1 MAMTLS
7 KLKGMTPELSAKLR
21 QNAVYD
27 TRRLLV
33 VCRTPTLRQALAQ
46 SLGIESG
53 RVLELAN
60 RADLARV
67 DGIGTVFSNLLEEAG
82 VDTVR
87 ELATRN
93 PANLHETLVKVNAVK
108 HLTRRAPSSDM
119 VRAWI
124 AQAKRLVPTIEY

>member
-33 VCRTPTLRQALAQ
+33 VCRTPALRQALAQ

-53 RVLELAN
+53 QVLELAN

-124 AQAKRLVPTIEY
+124 AQAKRLVPSIEY

>member
-1 MAMTLS
+1 MTLS
-7 KLKGMTPELSAKLR
+7 KLGRTPELSAKLR

-33 VCRTPTLRQALAQ
+33 VCSTPALRQALAQ

-53 RVLELAN
+53 QVLELAN
-60 RADLARV
+60 QAGLARV

-124 AQAKRLVPTIEY
+124 AQAKRLVPSIEY

>member
-67 DGIGTVFSNLLEEAG
+67 DDIGTVFSNLLEEAG